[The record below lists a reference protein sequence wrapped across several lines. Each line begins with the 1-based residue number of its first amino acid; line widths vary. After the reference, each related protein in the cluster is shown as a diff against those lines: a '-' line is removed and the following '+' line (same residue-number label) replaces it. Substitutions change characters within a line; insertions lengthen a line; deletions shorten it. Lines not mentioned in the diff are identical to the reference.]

1 MNINSFLVTDVCMYV
16 YLLLSH
22 MYVLF
27 FFNPPCSLHILPA
40 PRLYA
45 GESSTHTDACIFTYL
60 LEMSTTQSQ
69 IQLNSKSSIYC
80 DT

>member
-1 MNINSFLVTDVCMYV
+1 MNINSFLVTDVCISFIITYV
-16 YLLLSH
+16 CP
-22 MYVLF
+22 F

-60 LEMSTTQSQ
+60 PEISTTQSQ

>member
-1 MNINSFLVTDVCMYV
+1 MNINSFLVTDVCISFILTYV
-16 YLLLSH
+16 RL
-22 MYVLF
+22 

-45 GESSTHTDACIFTYL
+45 GELSTHTDACIFTYL
-60 LEMSTTQSQ
+60 PKISTTQSQ